1 MSDKTV
7 GQRQKRRP
15 HHPIGCEPMGGE
27 KMTPEKEKKICTE
40 THYFLDT
47 GPSSEN
53 KSGARRFFRKSQFCV
68 AQRSVLPNVRRR
80 HSAQL
85 FLELSHRKFCI
96 NRRQTCESS
105 ISESVRLD
113 FLSSRSCCWPAAR
126 VRALVCWFTVPHFDA
141 FCRPTSVR
149 ISASTLKCI
158 DGVCADNKKHPHKQK
173 HP

>member
-1 MSDKTV
+1 
-7 GQRQKRRP
+7 
-15 HHPIGCEPMGGE
+15 
-27 KMTPEKEKKICTE
+27 MTPEKEKKICTE

-85 FLELSHRKFCI
+85 FLKLSHRKFCI
-96 NRRQTCESS
+96 NHRQTCESS

-113 FLSSRSCCWPAAR
+113 SLSSRSCCWPAAR

-141 FCRPTSVR
+141 FCSPTSVR
-149 ISASTLKCI
+149 ISTSTLKCI